1 MVVVSTKCRSDGA
14 NSIGT
19 ANTSSTT
26 VFTNNKLITTFK
38 ELVHFVNLVTC
49 GRYFVYG
56 CSNLRE
62 LHIPAKVNRF
72 GNGAFQNTQNLKKV
86 YCYPPTAPA
95 YADNGSIFSGS
106 IASSMGYNTRTAGTN
121 EFHVPV
127 DATGYNTGH
136 YSDPLQNTSRCGF
149 TVIYDL

>member
-1 MVVVSTKCRSDGA
+1 MHSPDGA

-95 YADNGSIFSGS
+95 YADSSIFSATN
-106 IASSMGYNTRTAGTN
+106 ASSMGYNTRTAGVN
-121 EFHVPV
+121 EFHVPAG
-127 DATGYNTGH
+127 ATGYETGV
-136 YSDPLQNTSRCGF
+136 YLSTLRDTIRCGF